1 MIYEQRT
8 YTTHPGK
15 LPAFLDLYQ
24 RQGLE
29 LQLRV
34 IGNLVGYF
42 VTEIGPLN
50 QLVHIWGF
58 DSFEERLRRRAALWE
73 KPEWVAFADAAQP
86 LLARTES
93 KIMLP
98 TAFSPLQ

>member
-15 LPAFLDLYQ
+15 LPAFLDLYE

-86 LLARTES
+86 LLVRTES